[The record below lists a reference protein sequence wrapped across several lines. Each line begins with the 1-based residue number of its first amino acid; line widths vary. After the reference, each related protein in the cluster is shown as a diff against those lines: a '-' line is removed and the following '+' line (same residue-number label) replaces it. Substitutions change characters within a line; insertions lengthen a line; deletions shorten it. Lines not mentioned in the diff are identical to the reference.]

1 MSLNKILT
9 LERRESLLL
18 TKSIYEFWISQGKD
32 KLRLPVLPEQI
43 DISNTIQNESVKVA
57 SFGEITFIDKPGA
70 KEISFSSF
78 FPKKHSPLAEYK
90 GFPSPENAIAKVEK
104 WVKSK
109 KPVQFLITGTKINLT
124 CSIEVFSYSEGQKD
138 IGDRDYEIKLKEYK
152 TASPRKI
159 KQKKKTKKKRPSKA
173 SPKTYTVK
181 KGDTLW
187 DLAGKFYG
195 DSTKWRKI
203 WNVNKKAM
211 IKRSKRNIRQPGHW
225 IFPGQ
230 KLKIPQ

>member
-1 MSLNKILT
+1 M
-9 LERRESLLL
+9 
-18 TKSIYEFWISQGKD
+18 TKSVYEFWISQGKD
-32 KLRLPVLPEQI
+32 RLRLPVLPEQI
-43 DISNTIQNESVKVA
+43 DISDAIQNDSVKVA
-57 SFGEITFIDKPGA
+57 RFGEITFIDNPGA

-78 FPKKHSPLAEYK
+78 FPKKHSPLSEYK
-90 GFPSPENAIAKVEK
+90 GFPSPENAIARIDK
-104 WVKSK
+104 WLKSK

-124 CSIEVFSYSEGQKD
+124 CSIEAFSHSEGQKD
-138 IGDRDYEIKLKEYK
+138 IGDRDFEIKLKEYR

-159 KQKKKTKKKRPSKA
+159 KQKKKTKKKRPSKSA
-173 SPKTYTVK
+173 PKTYTVK

-195 DSTKWRKI
+195 SSMQWRKI
-203 WNVNKKAM
+203 WNANKTAM
-211 IKRSKRNIRQPGHW
+211 IKRSRRNIRQPGHW

>member
-1 MSLNKILT
+1 M
-9 LERRESLLL
+9 
-18 TKSIYEFWISQGKD
+18 TKSVYEFWISQGKD
-32 KLRLPVLPEQI
+32 RLRLPVLPEQI
-43 DISNTIQNESVKVA
+43 DISDTIQNDSVKVA
-57 SFGEITFIDKPGA
+57 RFGEITFIDNPGA

-78 FPKKHSPLAEYK
+78 FPKKHSPLSEYK
-90 GFPSPENAIAKVEK
+90 GFPSPENAIARIDK
-104 WVKSK
+104 WLKSK

-124 CSIEVFSYSEGQKD
+124 CSIEAFSHSEGQKD
-138 IGDRDYEIKLKEYK
+138 IGDRDFEIKLKEYR

-159 KQKKKTKKKRPSKA
+159 KQKKKTKKKRPSKSA
-173 SPKTYTVK
+173 PKTYTVK

-195 DSTKWRKI
+195 SSMQWRKI
-203 WNVNKKAM
+203 WNANKTAM
-211 IKRSKRNIRQPGHW
+211 IKRSRRNIRQPGHW

>member
-1 MSLNKILT
+1 M
-9 LERRESLLL
+9 
-18 TKSIYEFWISQGKD
+18 TKSVYEFWISQGKD
-32 KLRLPVLPEQI
+32 RLRLPVLPEQI
-43 DISNTIQNESVKVA
+43 DISDTIQNDSVKVA
-57 SFGEITFIDKPGA
+57 RFGEITFIDNPGA

-78 FPKKHSPLAEYK
+78 FPKKHSPLSEYK
-90 GFPSPENAIAKVEK
+90 GFPSPENAIARIDK
-104 WVKSK
+104 WLKSK

-124 CSIEVFSYSEGQKD
+124 CSIEAFSHSEGQKD
-138 IGDRDYEIKLKEYK
+138 IGDQDFEIKLKEYK

-159 KQKKKTKKKRPSKA
+159 KQKKKTKKKRPSKSA
-173 SPKTYTVK
+173 PKTYTVK

-195 DSTKWRKI
+195 NSMQWRKI
-203 WNVNKKAM
+203 WNANKTAM
-211 IKRSKRNIRQPGHW
+211 IKRSRRNIRQPGHW

>member
-1 MSLNKILT
+1 M
-9 LERRESLLL
+9 
-18 TKSIYEFWISQGKD
+18 TKSVYEFWISQGKD
-32 KLRLPVLPEQI
+32 RLRLPVLPEQI
-43 DISNTIQNESVKVA
+43 DISDTIQNDSVKVA
-57 SFGEITFIDKPGA
+57 RFGEITFIDNPGA

-78 FPKKHSPLAEYK
+78 FPKKHSPLSEYK
-90 GFPSPENAIAKVEK
+90 GFPSPENAIARIDK
-104 WVKSK
+104 WLKSK

-124 CSIEVFSYSEGQKD
+124 CSIEAFSHSEGQKD
-138 IGDRDYEIKLKEYK
+138 IGDRDFEIKLKEYK

-159 KQKKKTKKKRPSKA
+159 KQKKKTKKKRPSKSA
-173 SPKTYTVK
+173 PKTYTVK

-195 DSTKWRKI
+195 NSMQWRKI
-203 WNVNKKAM
+203 WNANKTAM
-211 IKRSKRNIRQPGHW
+211 IKRSRRNIRQPGHW

>member
-1 MSLNKILT
+1 M
-9 LERRESLLL
+9 
-18 TKSIYEFWISQGKD
+18 TKSVYEFWISQGKD
-32 KLRLPVLPEQI
+32 RLRLPVLPEQI
-43 DISNTIQNESVKVA
+43 DISDTIQNDSVKVA
-57 SFGEITFIDKPGA
+57 RFGEITFIDNPGA

-78 FPKKHSPLAEYK
+78 FPKKHSPLSEYK
-90 GFPSPENAIAKVEK
+90 GFPSPENAIARIDK
-104 WVKSK
+104 WLKSK

-124 CSIEVFSYSEGQKD
+124 CSIEAFSHSEGQKD
-138 IGDRDYEIKLKEYK
+138 IGDRDFEIKLKEYR

-159 KQKKKTKKKRPSKA
+159 KQKKNTKKKRPSKSA
-173 SPKTYTVK
+173 PKTYTVK

-195 DSTKWRKI
+195 SSMQWRKI
-203 WNVNKKAM
+203 WNANKTAM
-211 IKRSKRNIRQPGHW
+211 IKRSRRNIRQPGHW

>member
-1 MSLNKILT
+1 M
-9 LERRESLLL
+9 
-18 TKSIYEFWISQGKD
+18 TKSVYEFWISQGKD
-32 KLRLPVLPEQI
+32 RLRLPVLPEQI
-43 DISNTIQNESVKVA
+43 DISDTIQNDSVKVA
-57 SFGEITFIDKPGA
+57 RFGEITFIDNPGA

-78 FPKKHSPLAEYK
+78 FPKKHSPLSEYK
-90 GFPSPENAIAKVEK
+90 GCPSPENAIARIEK
-104 WVKSK
+104 WLKSK

-124 CSIEVFSYSEGQKD
+124 CSIEAFSHSEGQKD
-138 IGDRDYEIKLKEYK
+138 IGDRDFEIKLKENR

-159 KQKKKTKKKRPSKA
+159 KQKKKTKKKRPSKSA
-173 SPKTYTVK
+173 PKTYTVK

-195 DSTKWRKI
+195 SSMQWRKI
-203 WNVNKKAM
+203 WNANKTAM
-211 IKRSKRNIRQPGHW
+211 IKRSRRNIRQPGHW

>member
-1 MSLNKILT
+1 MSLNRIST

-32 KLRLPVLPEQI
+32 KLRLPVLPEI

-90 GFPSPENAIAKVEK
+90 GFPSPENAIAKIEK

-124 CSIEVFSYSEGQKD
+124 CSIEVFTYSEGQKD

-159 KQKKKTKKKRPSKA
+159 KQKKKTKKNGHLNQLLKHTPLRKA
-173 SPKTYTVK
+173 IHC
-181 KGDTLW
+181 GTLP
-187 DLAGKFYG
+187 ANFMETAQNGARSG
-195 DSTKWRKI
+195 TS
-203 WNVNKKAM
+203 
-211 IKRSKRNIRQPGHW
+211 IKR
-225 IFPGQ
+225 
-230 KLKIPQ
+230 L